1 MNNLME
7 YKGYHATVDY
17 SVDDHALIGHV
28 IGINDVLSFD
38 ADNVDELETIFH
50 ETIDDY
56 LEMCAELG
64 KDPDKE
70 YKGSLNIR
78 IGADL
83 HRKADILAK
92 SQGVSLN
99 DLIKTAVKH
108 EIEGKHNIQ
117 TIIVTMPE
125 KRVEN
130 YVTGIKNGVSID
142 NYNQKEG
149 MGEWKKSVFQHS
161 AS

>member
-7 YKGYHATVDY
+7 YKGYHAVIEY
-17 SVDDHALIGHV
+17 SAEDHTFIGRV
-28 IGINDVLSFD
+28 IGINDVLAFD
-38 ADNVDELETIFH
+38 ADNVEELELMFH
-50 ETIDDY
+50 INIDDY

-64 KDPDKE
+64 KEPDKE

-78 IGADL
+78 IGEEL

-99 DLIKTAVKH
+99 DWIKSAIKH
-108 EIEGKHNIQ
+108 EIEGSPSIQ
-117 TIIVTMPE
+117 TIIMIMPE
-125 KRVEN
+125 KRVQD
-130 YVTGIKNGVSID
+130 YVTGIAKGDSIN
-142 NYNQKEG
+142 NYDKKEV
-149 MGEWKKSVFQHS
+149 MGECKKSVLQLS